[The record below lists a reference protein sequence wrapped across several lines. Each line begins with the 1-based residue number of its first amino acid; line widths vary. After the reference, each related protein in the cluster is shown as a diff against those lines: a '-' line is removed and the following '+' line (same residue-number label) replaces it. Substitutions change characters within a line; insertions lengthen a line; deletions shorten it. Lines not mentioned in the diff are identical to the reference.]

1 MTTQKINIID
11 QTANRGINA
20 EWAFCKAYGVERAKH
35 DHSRYD
41 EDSDLNVGELHF
53 SIKASGF
60 SLMSGSLC
68 EGLTEFEDIWNLYAS
83 RVHSNRFVYITR
95 EGVAYIMSLD
105 EFGKFVHEFGRL
117 EKESAK
123 NGGAVK
129 IRCLKESKKM
139 VKWLAEIA

>member
-1 MTTQKINIID
+1 MTTEKLTIID
-11 QTANRGINA
+11 LTSNHGINA
-20 EWAFCKAYGVERAKH
+20 EWAFCKAHGVDRVKH
-35 DHSRYD
+35 DNSKYY
-41 EDSDLNVGELHF
+41 EDSDLNADGFHY

-68 EGLTEFEDIWNLYAS
+68 EGKTEFEDIWNLYTS
-83 RVHSNRFVYITR
+83 KVHSDRFVYITR
-95 EGVAYIMSLD
+95 EGIAYIMSLD

>member
-1 MTTQKINIID
+1 MTTEKLTIID
-11 QTANRGINA
+11 LTSNHGINA
-20 EWAFCKAYGVERAKH
+20 EWAFCKAHGVDRVKH
-35 DHSRYD
+35 DNSKYY
-41 EDSDLNVGELHF
+41 EDSDLNADGFHY

-68 EGLTEFEDIWNLYAS
+68 EGRTEFEDIWNLYTS
-83 RVHSNRFVYITR
+83 KVHSDRFVYITR
-95 EGVAYIMSLD
+95 EGVAYIMNLD

>member
-1 MTTQKINIID
+1 MTTEKLTIID
-11 QTANRGINA
+11 LTSNHGINA
-20 EWAFCKAYGVERAKH
+20 EWAFCKAHGVDRVKH
-35 DHSRYD
+35 DNSKYY
-41 EDSDLNVGELHF
+41 EDSDLNADGFHY

-68 EGLTEFEDIWNLYAS
+68 EGKTEFEDIWNLYTS
-83 RVHSNRFVYITR
+83 KVHSDRFVYITR

-105 EFGKFVHEFGRL
+105 EFGKFIHEFGRL

>member
-1 MTTQKINIID
+1 MTTEKLTIID
-11 QTANRGINA
+11 LTSNHGINA
-20 EWAFCKAYGVERAKH
+20 EWAFCKAHGVDRVKH
-35 DHSRYD
+35 DNSKYY
-41 EDSDLNVGELHF
+41 EDSDLNADGFHY

-68 EGLTEFEDIWNLYAS
+68 EGKTEFEDIWNLYTS
-83 RVHSNRFVYITR
+83 KVHSDRFVYITR